1 MGPSPGM
8 ELLSL
13 IPIIGTALAWRRWQ
27 TITAASA
34 MLHAVSAILI
44 VLFLGSL
51 VGLLLPVT
59 MLLMIVGTLL
69 AAIEGYR
76 LARQKHPVPIAIG
89 IFAILCIA
97 FWTIHSGSSYF
108 YYDEYS
114 HWGVFLKEMLA
125 KNQLWAADS
134 NSMHPR
140 YLPGTSLWQYFF
152 AVFSRNPEGA
162 AYLAQFALLLTP
174 LLVLWE
180 KTNWRQ
186 VMWHFGILVLVVVAV
201 TNFGHGFVSL
211 YVDHLLGAWFAGVLL
226 NFLLEVR
233 HRRFLALLSY
243 LLPLAVIVLIKTTG
257 VFFVVAAAGIM
268 TLLLIVREDSGTA
281 GQVSGKQFRR
291 AMILPLAT
299 IIMSLSVLSVWNMNR
314 DATGHGVE
322 GGSSKSIVSGLLSRD
337 SIFDDTKQAELTRRF
352 IDVVLHQQISKDEI
366 SAQYN
371 AFSYPLM
378 PLFKKNLRLTT
389 ASLLGLSFIALLL
402 LARSIVANPIRRTWA
417 IAAACVWLSAVVY
430 IAVLYLGYR
439 YVSTTENG
447 FYLSSYVRYAHSML
461 LPVVLFC
468 FAPLVPAFAGSHLP
482 PLKLSNK
489 LEVARHSMIFFLALT
504 TLIAFER
511 PYLKPLYTTQRAPE
525 IRTQIDPLTEQ
536 LRAAIGEARLWV
548 FFPNN
553 ASNGFIGQML
563 QYQLSP
569 GSAYIEEDTS
579 VLFGDQEIL
588 KNELTNWEYAWFP
601 VQDPEIDAALERLIG
616 ATITARVF
624 RITGSGVDIALE
636 PITGIF

>member
-1 MGPSPGM
+1 M
-8 ELLSL
+8 EVLSL

-27 TITAASA
+27 TISAASA
-34 MLHAVSAILI
+34 MLHAVSAILV

-51 VGLLLPVT
+51 LGLLLPVT
-59 MLLMIVGTLL
+59 LLLMIVGTAL

-76 LARQKHPVPIAIG
+76 LLRQKKPVPVAIG

-125 KNQLWAADS
+125 KNQLWAADT

-186 VMWHFGILVLVVVAV
+186 VVWHVGILALVIVAV

-226 NFLLEVR
+226 NFLLEIR
-233 HRRFLALLSY
+233 SRRSITLLSY

-257 VFFVVAAAGIM
+257 VFFVFATAGIM
-268 TLLLIVREDSGTA
+268 TLLLIAHEDPGTA
-281 GQVSGKQFRR
+281 GQALGKQFRR
-291 AMILPLAT
+291 AIILPLAA
-299 IIMSLSVLSVWNMNR
+299 IILSLSVLSAWNMNR
-314 DATGHGVE
+314 DAIGLGVA
-322 GGSSKSIVSGLLSRD
+322 GTSSGSIVSRLLARD
-337 SIFDDTKQAELTRRF
+337 SILDKTMQAELTRRY
-352 IDVVLHQQISKDEI
+352 IEVVLHQQISKDEI
-366 SAQYN
+366 SAQFN

-378 PLFKKNLRLTT
+378 PLFKKKLRLTT
-389 ASLLGLSFIALLL
+389 ASFLGLSFIALLL
-402 LARSIVANPIRRTWA
+402 LARTTIASPIRRYWA
-417 IAAACVWLSAVVY
+417 IAAACVWLSAVAY

-439 YVSTTENG
+439 YVAGNENG

-461 LPVVLFC
+461 LPVLLFC
-468 FAPLVPAFAGSHLP
+468 FAPLLPAFAGSHLP
-482 PLKLSNK
+482 PFRLTANLKIS
-489 LEVARHSMIFFLALT
+489 RHAAIFVLLLTALVV
-504 TLIAFER
+504 FER
-511 PYLKPLYTTQRAPE
+511 PYFRTLYTAQQAPE
-525 IRTQIDPLTEQ
+525 IRTQLEPLAEQ
-536 LRAAIGEARLWV
+536 LRKTIGSARLWV
-548 FFPNN
+548 FFPSTGN
-553 ASNGFIGQML
+553 NGFVSHL
-563 QYQLSP
+563 VKYQLTP
-569 GSAYIEEDTS
+569 GPTYVEENSS
-579 VLFGDQEIL
+579 VLLDDQANL
-588 KNELTNWEYAWFP
+588 KNELGNWEYAWFP
-601 VQDPEIDAALERLIG
+601 LQNSEFDAAMERLIG
-616 ATITARVF
+616 SAASERIF
-624 RITGSGVDIALE
+624 RIIGSGADISFE
-636 PITGIF
+636 PVHGIF

>member
-1 MGPSPGM
+1 M

-13 IPIIGTALAWRRWQ
+13 IPVIGFTLRWHRWQ
-27 TITAASA
+27 NWTASSA
-34 MLHAVSAILI
+34 ILHAVSAILL

-51 VGLLLPVT
+51 VGLLLPIT
-59 MLLMIVGTLL
+59 LLLMIAGTVL
-69 AAIEGYR
+69 AVVEGYR
-76 LARQKHPVPIAIG
+76 LVRQKVSLPVPVG
-89 IFAILCIA
+89 IFALLCIV
-97 FWTIHSGSSYF
+97 FWMVHSGSSYY

-125 KNQLWAADS
+125 KNQLWAADT

-186 VMWHFGILVLVVVAV
+186 VMWHFGILAFVVVAV
-201 TNFGHGFVSL
+201 TNFGHGFASL

-233 HRRFLALLSY
+233 RRRFLALFSY

-257 VFFVVAAAGIM
+257 IFFVVAASGIM
-268 TLLLIVREDSGTA
+268 TLLLVVRKDSGTPEQA
-281 GQVSGKQFRR
+281 SGKRVRR

-299 IIMSLSVLSVWNMNR
+299 IIISLSVLSAWNMNR
-314 DATGHGVE
+314 DATGLGVD
-322 GGSSKSIVSGLLSRD
+322 GTSSKSIVSGLLARD

-352 IDVVLHQQISKDEI
+352 IEVILHQQISKDEV

-402 LARSIVANPIRRTWA
+402 LARTIVANPIRRYWA

-430 IAVLYLGYR
+430 IAVLYLVYR
-439 YVSTTENG
+439 FASTTESG

-461 LPVVLFC
+461 LPVVIFC

-482 PLKLSNK
+482 RLKLGAR
-489 LEVARHSMIFFLALT
+489 LEVARHSMIFVLALAA
-504 TLIAFER
+504 LVFFER

-553 ASNGFIGQML
+553 NSTGFIGQML
-563 QYQLSP
+563 QYQLTP
-569 GSAYIEEDTS
+569 GSTYIEENAS
-579 VLFGDQEIL
+579 VLFDDQAVL
-588 KNELTNWEYAWFP
+588 KDELRNWEYAWFP
-601 VQDPEIDAALERLIG
+601 IQDPEIDAALERLIG
-616 ATITARVF
+616 APATARVF
-624 RITGSGVDIALE
+624 RISASGTDIILE
-636 PITGIF
+636 PVAGIF

>member
-1 MGPSPGM
+1 M

-13 IPIIGTALAWRRWQ
+13 IPVIGFTLSWHRWRNWTAS
-27 TITAASA
+27 SA
-34 MLHAVSAILI
+34 ILHAVSAILL
-44 VLFLGSL
+44 VLFIGSL
-51 VGLLLPVT
+51 VGLLLPIT
-59 MLLMIVGTLL
+59 LLLMIAGTVL
-69 AAIEGYR
+69 AVVEGYR
-76 LARQKHPVPIAIG
+76 LVRQKVSLPVPVG
-89 IFAILCIA
+89 IFAVLCIV
-97 FWTIHSGSSYF
+97 FWMVHSGSSYY

-125 KNQLWAADS
+125 KNQLWAADT

-152 AVFSRNPEGA
+152 AIFSRNPEGA

-186 VMWHFGILVLVVVAV
+186 VMWHFGILAFVVVAV
-201 TNFGHGFVSL
+201 TNFGHGFASL

-226 NFLLEVR
+226 NFLLEL
-233 HRRFLALLSY
+233 RRRRTFALFSY

-257 VFFVVAAAGIM
+257 VFFVVAASSIM
-268 TLLLIVREDSGTA
+268 TLLLVVHEDSGA
-281 GQVSGKQFRR
+281 ARQALGKRLRR
-291 AMILPLAT
+291 AVILPAAT
-299 IIMSLSVLSVWNMNR
+299 IMLSLSILSVWNMNR
-314 DATGHGVE
+314 DTIGV
-322 GGSSKSIVSGLLSRD
+322 GFDGTSSGSIVSGLLERD
-337 SIFDDTKQAELTRRF
+337 SIFDSAQQAELTRRY
-352 IDVVLHQQISKDEI
+352 IEVVLHQQISKDEI

-378 PLFKKNLRLTT
+378 PLFKENLRLTT

-402 LARSIVANPIRRTWA
+402 LTRTIVTIPIRRYWA
-417 IAAACVWLSAVVY
+417 IAAACVWLSAVAY
-430 IAVLYLGYR
+430 IAVLYLVYR
-439 YVSTTENG
+439 FASTTESG
-447 FYLSSYVRYAHSML
+447 FFLSSYVRYAHSML

-482 PLKLSNK
+482 PLKLSTK

-525 IRTQIDPLTEQ
+525 IRTQIDPLAEQ

-553 ASNGFIGQML
+553 NSTGFIGQML
-563 QYQLSP
+563 QYQLTP
-569 GSAYIEEDTS
+569 GSTYIEEDAS
-579 VLFGDQEIL
+579 VLFDDQAVL
-588 KNELTNWEYAWFP
+588 KDELRNWEYAWFP
-601 VQDPEIDAALERLIG
+601 IQDPEIDAALERLIG
-616 ATITARVF
+616 ATATARVF
-624 RITGSGVDIALE
+624 RISASGADIVLE
-636 PITGIF
+636 PVAGIF